1 MGNNIYKVFIAE
13 DDDGIANAVAKRLSQ
28 WDFDVRRAENYRDV
42 YSEFADYEPHIVLL
56 DISLPFYNGF
66 HWCEEIRQKST
77 CPIMFISGASDNMNI
92 VTAMTL
98 GADDFIAKPFDLD
111 VLTAK
116 IRALLRRSYDF
127 ASEIGMI
134 EVRGAVLNT
143 GDATLTF
150 GGEKIE
156 LTKNEYRILE
166 TLFENRGRIVSRE
179 TLMNKLWQTD
189 SFIDENTLSV
199 NIMRLRKKLESAG
212 LADLITT
219 KVGRGYSVSD

>member
-1 MGNNIYKVFIAE
+1 MGNNIYKGFIAE

-212 LADLITT
+212 LADLIAT